1 MLQEK
6 KSWRHKSNYS
16 ALVMHLG
23 FFLHLAFA
31 HFPLPS
37 DSDKKSNEAESSLG
51 SFGCDLQ
58 VLSSLSLT

>member
-1 MLQEK
+1 
-6 KSWRHKSNYS
+6 
-16 ALVMHLG
+16 MHLG

-58 VLSSLSLT
+58 VLSSLSLTWSTVSLSLDYLKTLKL